1 MSFLGGSSTS
11 SPSSSDVKNALV
23 QQVQQEA
30 AMTNARALINKINEN
45 CFQACVPTPGSS
57 MSAQENTCLS
67 SCMDKYI
74 SMWNITSRT
83 YINRL
88 GVESKRMGGADANV
102 VASLGSG
109 L

>member
-1 MSFLGGSSTS
+1 MSFLGGSSS
-11 SPSSSDVKNALV
+11 SSSSSSSDVKANLV
-23 QQVQQEA
+23 QQLQQES
-30 AMTNARALINKINEN
+30 AMANARMLINKVNEN
-45 CFQACVPTPGSS
+45 CFRACVPTPGSS

-83 YINRL
+83 YINRI
-88 GVESKRMGGADANV
+88 GVESKRMGGDASV
-102 VASLGSG
+102 VASMGSG